1 MSNITLRRPALN
13 IPLLALWA
21 ASIGVT
27 VLGYSLLQRGNADLA
42 AFYTAGGSD
51 YSEFLGLQSQGT
63 IGGMLL
69 TAGVVGVFIALATHA
84 RNRAATLV
92 AGHASTIAADDADH
106 PGDALYIE
114 DVDDAD
120 DLDEPTDAATR
131 RDAPVAVS
139 TTDATVPVV
148 AEQPAGAESEA
159 IATVDPDAE
168 PDPAAESERL
178 EPAAARG

>member
-1 MSNITLRRPALN
+1 VSNITLRRPALN

-27 VLGYSLLQRGNADLA
+27 VLGSTLLQRGNADLA

-69 TAGVVGVFIALATHA
+69 TAGVIGVFIALATHA

-92 AGHASTIAADDADH
+92 AGNARTAATDEEDH
-106 PGDALYIE
+106 LGDALYIE

-120 DLDEPTDAATR
+120 DVDEPTDVATR
-131 RDAPVAVS
+131 PDAAVAVP
-139 TTDATVPVV
+139 TNDATVPV
-148 AEQPAGAESEA
+148 AEGQPAGAEAEA
-159 IATVDPDAE
+159 DATADADPDAE
-168 PDPAAESERL
+168 SERP
-178 EPAAARG
+178 EPVAARG